1 MRLYSTWTG
10 VRKGAALMAIVW
22 GGALCGSAQAQTQSD
37 GERIRELERKL
48 EKSMQ
53 MIEQLSRRLNELEK
67 GTPAAPPP
75 APARVQQQEARIE
88 ALERNVGQ
96 MASGTGAGPSE
107 LGVPL
112 HGFADVGYER
122 STLPRDDNRK
132 SGFVLGNLDLFL
144 TPNFGR
150 VKLLAELVFEVEE
163 GGGLLTDLERL
174 QIGYTFTDS
183 LTAWMGRFHTPYGYW
198 NTAFH
203 HGAQIQTSITRP
215 RFLDF
220 EDKGGILPAHS
231 VGLWAHGRVP
241 AGAGKLNY
249 DAYLANGGRITD
261 GVIDFNAYRDDNSN
275 KAVGGS
281 INYEFGGALSG
292 LVVGAHALQEE
303 MDVYDGAS
311 VQSRT
316 RLAFTGGYF
325 VADMGGWEGIGEYY
339 RFRNKDLSGGTGTHA
354 SWAAFVQ
361 VGRTFSDLWTP
372 YYRWEKAMLDQTD
385 AYFAAQESGR
395 SYQRHILGLRYAL
408 NPNTALKLEGN
419 RTREYLGEDKSYSE
433 LRAQLAIRF

>member
-1 MRLYSTWTG
+1 
-10 VRKGAALMAIVW
+10 
-22 GGALCGSAQAQTQSD
+22 
-37 GERIRELERKL
+37 
-48 EKSMQ
+48 
-53 MIEQLSRRLNELEK
+53 
-67 GTPAAPPP
+67 
-75 APARVQQQEARIE
+75 
-88 ALERNVGQ
+88 
-96 MASGTGAGPSE
+96 
-107 LGVPL
+107 
-112 HGFADVGYER
+112 
-122 STLPRDDNRK
+122 
-132 SGFVLGNLDLFL
+132 
-144 TPNFGR
+144 
-150 VKLLAELVFEVEE
+150 
-163 GGGLLTDLERL
+163 
-174 QIGYTFTDS
+174 
-183 LTAWMGRFHTPYGYW
+183 MGRFHTPYGYW